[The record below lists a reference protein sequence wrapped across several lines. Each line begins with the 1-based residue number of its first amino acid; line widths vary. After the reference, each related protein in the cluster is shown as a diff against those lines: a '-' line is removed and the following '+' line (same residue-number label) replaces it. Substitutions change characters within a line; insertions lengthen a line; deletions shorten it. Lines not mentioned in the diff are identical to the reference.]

1 MGGANNILA
10 DTVSMNL
17 LNGVDRY
24 DNDQFK
30 KLTISPSPLTWAEVK
45 TVTETNRFYSTMFI
59 TKGGVHPN
67 FIISTSTV
75 FKNPANN
82 ISVTVDPITSTTS
95 PATMNSTNLTGPIS
109 VGPSIDGYGVAL
121 SRKLMQEL
129 KLKDGDV
136 VYFRDN
142 DPVIYK

>member
-1 MGGANNILA
+1 
-10 DTVSMNL
+10 
-17 LNGVDRY
+17 
-24 DNDQFK
+24 
-30 KLTISPSPLTWAEVK
+30 
-45 TVTETNRFYSTMFI
+45 MFI
-59 TKGGVHPN
+59 TKGGVDPN

-82 ISVTVDPITSTTS
+82 ISVTVDPIAS
-95 PATMNSTNLTGPIS
+95 ATMNSTNLTGPIS

-142 DPVIYK
+142 DPDIYK